1 MNEPPES
8 ERRPHSGRKAGTPM
22 PVAGVGLGDNLGSQ
36 AVWRVCRASTGQTA
50 PQPKALGLKVKW
62 EAA

>member
-1 MNEPPES
+1 
-8 ERRPHSGRKAGTPM
+8 M

-50 PQPKALGLKVKW
+50 PQPKALGLEVKW